1 MEVCTYFSADK
12 AQSVFNEKDNIIIII
27 IAVVAILVIV
37 IIITVIVVVSNF

>member
-12 AQSVFNEKDNIIIII
+12 AQSVFNEKDNIIIIV
-27 IAVVAILVIV
+27 VVAILVIV